1 MKHITLILAFI
12 MMLPSYASADLYGSM
27 DCKIKSN
34 DFIIIDEGKP
44 SRIENMKD
52 GLFVGNMLTLTYT
65 TFLDVFTLSLSDFEK
80 TTVPARYLTT
90 LGYNEYG
97 INKENE
103 MWGISGGGFGIIASG
118 GEYQIYI
125 GPDNISSNAMGTLNG
140 LPSTEHLNMN
150 RYYKNDW
157 QGMVVRTNGL
167 MTHIYTLDCRHNY
180 DQLDDFLAVM
190 KSKMLSR

>member
-34 DFIIIDEGKP
+34 DFLIIDEGKP

-65 TFLDVFTLSLSDFEK
+65 TFMEVFKLSLSDFKK

-90 LGYNEYG
+90 LAYNEY
-97 INKENE
+97 NKENE
-103 MWGISGGGFGIIASG
+103 MWGSGGGYGIMASG
-118 GEYQIYI
+118 GEYKIYI
-125 GPDNISSNAMGTLNG
+125 GPDYISSKGNGVLNG
-140 LPSTEHLNMN
+140 LPSKEHLNMN

-167 MTHIYTLDCRHNY
+167 MTHVYTLDCRHNY
-180 DQLDDFLAVM
+180 DQLDDFLAQM
-190 KSKMLSR
+190 KSIKLSR